1 MMMRNKRGLLGS
13 LMVVVALA
21 ALVIPAAASAAVWKK
36 GGTTVT
42 SNFEL
47 GLTGAENY
55 EVESSGGGVQCNEHM
70 TMAYNATTKATTVTK
85 FENKGGCKTFGT
97 YAACTA
103 QTVEAIGLPWSVTLN
118 TSTLTVTGMHVKH
131 TFKSGCAKPEI
142 NQTLNMTV
150 NLFSPT
156 AISEM
161 EFIGSSGTYKQFG
174 SLTVDS
180 PNSGVYGI
188 G

>member
-1 MMMRNKRGLLGS
+1 MKRYKGRLLGG
-13 LMVVVALA
+13 LIAVLALT
-21 ALVIPAAASAAVWKK
+21 ALVVPAMASAAVWKK
-36 GGTTVT
+36 SGTTVT

-55 EVESSGGGVQCNEHM
+55 EVESSAGGVQCNEHM
-70 TMAYNATTKATTVTK
+70 TMAYNATTKVTQITK
-85 FENKGGCKTFGT
+85 FENKGSCKTFGT
-97 YAACTA
+97 YASCTA
-103 QTVEAIGLPWSVTLN
+103 QTVEAIGLPWTVTQN
-118 TSTLTVTGMHVKH
+118 TSTLTVTNMHMKH
-131 TFKSGCAKPEI
+131 TFKTGCAKPEI

-161 EFIGSSGTYKQFG
+161 EFIGTSGAYKQFG